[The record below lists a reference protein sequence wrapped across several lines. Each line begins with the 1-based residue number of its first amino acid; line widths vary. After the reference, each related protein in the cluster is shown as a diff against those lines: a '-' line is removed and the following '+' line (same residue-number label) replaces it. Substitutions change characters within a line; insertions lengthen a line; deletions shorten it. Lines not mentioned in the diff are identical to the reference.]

1 MSPLETTELGAQERI
16 APSTGMAARIDR
28 SDFRIPPKQL
38 RELYA
43 RHRRALYRFFQ
54 IRRPAEAEDLLQ
66 CVFLEALRSRPQD
79 AITDPLKYLFGVAY
93 NVLHT
98 HYRRSKR
105 QRSRYTATDPQDLE
119 AIPESGGTWV
129 SNDGDRGVELMQ
141 EALEEITRLPRS
153 WQMAFL
159 RSRCDGWS
167 YQQIADEL
175 QVTPHTVKKYIV
187 KTMAHLRIRLRQRA
201 P

>member
-1 MSPLETTELGAQERI
+1 
-16 APSTGMAARIDR
+16 MAARIDR
-28 SDFRIPPKQL
+28 SDFRIPAEQL

-54 IRRPAEAEDLLQ
+54 IRRPAEAEVLLQ

-79 AITDPLKYLFGVAY
+79 AIADPLKYLFGVAY

-105 QRSRYTATDPQDLE
+105 QRSRYTATDPQALK
-119 AIPESGGTWV
+119 AIPRAGAPGSAMRTIGGRNSCRRPW
-129 SNDGDRGVELMQ
+129 R
-141 EALEEITRLPRS
+141 RS
-153 WQMAFL
+153 PAFPDL
-159 RSRCDGWS
+159 GKLLFIRSRSDGWS
-167 YQQIADEL
+167 CQQIAEEL
-175 QVTPHTVKKYIV
+175 KVTPHTVKKYII
-187 KTMAHLRIRLRQRA
+187 KTMAHLRIQLRQTA